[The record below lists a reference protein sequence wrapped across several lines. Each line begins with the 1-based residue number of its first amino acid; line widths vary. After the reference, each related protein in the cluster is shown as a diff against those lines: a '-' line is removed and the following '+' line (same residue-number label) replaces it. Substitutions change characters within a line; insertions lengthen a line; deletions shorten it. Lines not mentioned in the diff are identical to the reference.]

1 MEGIKRMIKILDGG
15 LRKILYGGLYRHIRL
30 NKLNGFMVVR
40 EVEENCIALV
50 QFPGFFEYFESGRI
64 RKTEKNIRNY
74 EICKTLS
81 IGKTYREVA
90 SMFNLSGSRIQQ
102 LQNKF
107 LLQCGHP
114 VIRNR
119 LRRVPDD
126 EAVGILK
133 SKLPTITFVS
143 VMRISNDQ

>member
-1 MEGIKRMIKILDGG
+1 MIKILDGD
-15 LRKILYGGLYRHIRL
+15 LRKILYGDLKKHIRL
-30 NKLNGFMVVR
+30 NKLNGFMVVP
-40 EVEENCIALV
+40 EVKDNCIALV
-50 QFPGFFEYFESGRI
+50 QFPDFFEYFESGRI

-102 LQNKF
+102 LQNRF
-107 LLQCGHP
+107 LRQCRHP

-119 LRRVPDD
+119 LRRVPEDK
-126 EAVGILK
+126 AVGILK